1 MPLKL
6 RPSGLGSGI
15 DKGRQDYET
24 REGPEKHLRWF
35 RSFAVQ
41 GSMTR
46 ADRVATFEEAR
57 LSKERERRAD
67 WQHACRPLMEEAGV
81 AAVTRQIHLALFT
94 DAMLDI
100 EAFESMSSARR
111 WRPGTADTFFPV
123 PDDDA
128 ARRPRQSQKG
138 QLGSSREGPCDERP
152 ERSFFLCYLERVRR
166 FCSRD

>member
-1 MPLKL
+1 MLPSREYLAKQLTPYPLPTTDDGVL
-6 RPSGLGSGI
+6 RTIG
-15 DKGRQDYET
+15 DARDYM
-24 REGPEKHLRWF
+24 L
-35 RSFAVQ
+35 A
-41 GSMTR
+41 
-46 ADRVATFEEAR
+46 

-81 AAVTRQIHLALFT
+81 AAVTRQVHLALFT

-100 EAFESMSSARR
+100 EAFERMSSARR